1 MISKLAR
8 IVVKNFICSGKIKE
22 NEQELYEYGIFIL
35 LSNILFISVTVVLG
49 SIFRLLP
56 QSLIFFVTFIVIR
69 QYAGGYHAST
79 ELQCEIFTTLCI
91 LASIIMMNLI
101 SGNLS
106 FAIILVLSAFS
117 SVFIFVFA
125 PIDTDEKA
133 LDEVELK
140 IFCKRTKLILI
151 IIVAVIIVS
160 LCLQLKSI
168 CIPCCISLILEGILL
183 LAGKVK
189 KSRMVNSEKQ

>member
-1 MISKLAR
+1 MINKLSQ
-8 IVVKNFICSGKIKE
+8 IVVKILIHSNVILE
-22 NEQELYEYGIFIL
+22 NERELYEYGVFIL

-49 SIFRLLP
+49 SVFGLLS
-56 QSLIFFVTFIVIR
+56 QSLVFFITFIVIR

-91 LASIIMMNLI
+91 LASIIIMNLI

-125 PIDTDEKA
+125 PIDTDEKT

-151 IIVAVIIVS
+151 IIVAIIIVS

-168 CIPCCISLILEGILL
+168 CIPCCMSLILEGILL